1 MNDAN
6 ESPSPPALNKYGPGS
21 PRPYQCFMGRWEGLC
36 KSFTPDGEFLDGSAV
51 HMDVSWIDDNTWH
64 LHEHFDNLYGVGE
77 TVYDTPISV
86 DGKRCWAKGEMIS
99 LEGTEL
105 TAFNYVFTIDSSVTR
120 SIVYNNH
127 YFLDPNTR
135 RIITHKVRDG
145 KTNLFQIQ
153 DFARVER
160 P

>member
-1 MNDAN
+1 MNDTN
-6 ESPSPPALNKYGPGS
+6 ESPSPSAPNRYGPGS

-36 KSFTPDGEFLDGSAV
+36 KSFTPDGEFLDSSAV
-51 HMDVSWIDDNTWH
+51 HMEVSWIDDSTWH

-86 DGKRCWAKGEMIS
+86 DGKRCWANSEMIS

-105 TAFNYVFTIDSSVTR
+105 TAFNYVFTIDSSVTKT
-120 SIVYNNH
+120 IVYNNH

-135 RIITHKVRDG
+135 RIITHKIRDG

-153 DFARVER
+153 DFVCVER

>member
-1 MNDAN
+1 
-6 ESPSPPALNKYGPGS
+6 
-21 PRPYQCFMGRWEGLC
+21 MGRWEGLC
-36 KSFTPDGEFLDGSAV
+36 KSFTPDGEFLDSSAV
-51 HMDVSWIDDNTWH
+51 HMEVSWIDDSTWH

-86 DGKRCWAKGEMIS
+86 DGKRCWANSEMIS

-105 TAFNYVFTIDSSVTR
+105 TAFNYVFTIDSSVSQT
-120 SIVYNNH
+120 IVYNNH

-153 DFARVER
+153 DFACVER